1 MNKGTV
7 ILSGGLLVKIHNYL
21 KNLQLTNSQNHSLEL
36 LFNISGTFTTGNNG
50 FKADVMPT
58 DLTNMLCDGTTESDE
73 LIKYYQ
79 SVLFDA
85 LNQNTNCD
93 FFEWFKVLQEGI
105 ALYHNQS
112 YIDELNNFF
121 VAKKGKMEKIQ
132 QHKTTVVLPQFNYPT
147 ILMI

>member
-1 MNKGTV
+1 M
-7 ILSGGLLVKIHNYL
+7 

-85 LNQNTNCD
+85 LNKNTNCD

-105 ALYHNQS
+105 ALYRDQS
-112 YIDELNNFF
+112 YIDDLNDFF
-121 VAKKGKMEKIQ
+121 SKHKKEKKIKR
-132 QHKTTVVLPQFNYPT
+132 HKITVVLLHYNYLI
-147 ILMI
+147 ILRI